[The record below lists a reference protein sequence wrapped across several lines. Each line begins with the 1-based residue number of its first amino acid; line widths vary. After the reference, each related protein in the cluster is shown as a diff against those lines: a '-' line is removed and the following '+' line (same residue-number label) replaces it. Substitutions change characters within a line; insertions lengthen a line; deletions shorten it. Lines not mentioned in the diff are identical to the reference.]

1 MQVISVEDIYSSS
14 FIHILIF
21 FFFDFL
27 YFLTQYDVD
36 T

>member
-14 FIHILIF
+14 FIHILN

>member
-14 FIHILIF
+14 FIHILN
-21 FFFDFL
+21 FFDFL